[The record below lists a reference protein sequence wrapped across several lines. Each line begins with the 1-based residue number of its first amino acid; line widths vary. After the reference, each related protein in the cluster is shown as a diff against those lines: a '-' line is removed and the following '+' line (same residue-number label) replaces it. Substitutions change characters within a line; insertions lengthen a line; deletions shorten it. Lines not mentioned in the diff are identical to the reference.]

1 MLILLYLMAAT
12 VGTEPEP
19 VVVDA
24 PAQEKRVCRTER
36 STGSRVVKQ
45 ICRTPSEQAK
55 DDLVAK
61 NKLRLGNQAK
71 GPPDAFKGPNGN

>member
-1 MLILLYLMAAT
+1 MLGFLFSIAT
-12 VGTEPEP
+12 FVGVQAPP

-24 PAQEKRVCRTER
+24 PAQPKRVCRSER

-45 ICRTPSEQAK
+45 ICRTAADHAK
-55 DDLVAK
+55 EDLAAK

-71 GPPDAFKGPNGN
+71 GPPDAFKGPTGN